1 MQRFRVLIIDDQEP
15 ILFAVHDFLTAQ
27 GYEVDC
33 ARDLLVAKSLTAGA
47 RYAAVIAD
55 LRLSGTGGMEG
66 LEILQFVKQQS
77 PFTATILL
85 TAYRS
90 PTVDAEAQ
98 RRKVDAILGKPTPLP
113 ILAQVLS
120 ELIEGRDPTMK

>member
-1 MQRFRVLIIDDQEP
+1 
-15 ILFAVHDFLTAQ
+15 
-27 GYEVDC
+27 
-33 ARDLLVAKSLTAGA
+33 
-47 RYAAVIAD
+47 
-55 LRLSGTGGMEG
+55 
-66 LEILQFVKQQS
+66 
-77 PFTATILL
+77 L

-120 ELIEGRDPTMK
+120 ELIEGRNPTMK